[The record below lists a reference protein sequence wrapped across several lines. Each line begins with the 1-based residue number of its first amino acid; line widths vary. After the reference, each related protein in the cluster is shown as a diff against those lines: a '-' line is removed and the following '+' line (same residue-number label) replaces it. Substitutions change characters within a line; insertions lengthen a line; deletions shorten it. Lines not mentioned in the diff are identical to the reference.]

1 MQDIID
7 ATWFKEKNI
16 NNISLFFPLISFP
29 LWLWVCWCWK
39 IHIARFSLYVPL
51 YLLLETDPG
60 NSNFWALHMCMLD
73 AIPHIIFR
81 VFYILHVRS
90 VLQPSGLFLGMWRH
104 FWYWSFSYLPE
115 LHGKKSGWAEDRDR
129 TGGLSCP
136 VCMVRSWS
144 AWELPC
150 FLSVRCT
157 LFPEKQGLR

>member
-29 LWLWVCWCWK
+29 LLLWVCWCWK

-51 YLLLETDPG
+51 YLLLKTDPG
-60 NSNFWALHMCMLD
+60 NSNFWALHMCVLD

-115 LHGKKSGWAEDRDR
+115 LHVKRVGEQQIGIAQVDSRA
-129 TGGLSCP
+129 LC
-136 VCMVRSWS
+136 
-144 AWELPC
+144 AW
-150 FLSVRCT
+150 
-157 LFPEKQGLR
+157 